1 MQSPSVSIVVC
12 TRGRPASLGRTLQG
26 LALLRY
32 PHERIIVHDPR
43 DPETISCIAGFA
55 PFARTG
61 ECASENLAQARNLGM
76 VMAHGDI
83 VAFIDDDAVP
93 EPDWLDQIVTAYAD
107 PAVTAAGGFIRD
119 GTGVAFQARIVLID
133 PFGKDFQ
140 RASHP
145 AVLPPGWFIGLTGT
159 NFSVR
164 RRDAL
169 AIGGFDEQYTYFLEE
184 TDFLYRLQL
193 AGGRIAVVPGAE
205 VIHYREQNRIRSSA
219 GTPLA
224 LRSISRSKAYYCHVN
239 RQPGMPDAAI
249 AMALRR
255 FSFRKIRQIAG
266 YFFTAKLSAGALR
279 RLMAELD
286 QGMREGV
293 AAARSGRRLL
303 TVPYA
308 DAEADNRCEQPPAR
322 DRLCVFLDGEPED
335 DPLWRRLQ
343 ALAAT
348 HEVTILAAVPGWRRN
363 VRFTSGLWV
372 HRLPLAWRIAK
383 GGSARAFQQEL
394 NRIEPRRSFTHVFA
408 SKAFQHIAVRT
419 GFAQFVPL

>member
-1 MQSPSVSIVVC
+1 
-12 TRGRPASLGRTLQG
+12 
-26 LALLRY
+26 
-32 PHERIIVHDPR
+32 
-43 DPETISCIAGFA
+43 
-55 PFARTG
+55 
-61 ECASENLAQARNLGM
+61 
-76 VMAHGDI
+76 MAHGDI

-119 GTGVAFQARIVLID
+119 GTGVAFQAQIVLID

-145 AVLPPGWFIGLTGT
+145 AVLPPGWMIGLTGT

-164 RRDAL
+164 RRAAL
-169 AIGGFDEQYTYFLEE
+169 AIGGFDEQYAYFLEE
-184 TDFLYRLQL
+184 TDFLYRLHI

-205 VIHYREQNRIRSSA
+205 VIHYREQNRIRNTA

-239 RQPGMPDAAI
+239 RPPGMPDAAI
-249 AMALRR
+249 EMVLRR
-255 FSFRKIRQIAG
+255 FSFRKIQNIAG
-266 YFFTAKLSAGALR
+266 YFLTAKLNAGALR
-279 RLMAELD
+279 RLIAELD
-286 QGMREGV
+286 QGLREGAS
-293 AAARSGRRLL
+293 AALAGRSLL
-303 TVPYA
+303 TAPFA
-308 DAEADNRCEQPPAR
+308 DAETDYRPKPPPPR

-335 DPLWRRLQ
+335 DPLWPHLQ

-363 VRFTSGLWV
+363 VRFTGGLWV

-383 GGSARAFQQEL
+383 GGSARALQHEL
-394 NRIEPRRSFTHVFA
+394 NRIDPRRAFTHICA
-408 SKAFQHIAVRT
+408 SKTYQHMAVRT
-419 GFAQFVPL
+419 GFAPL

>member
-1 MQSPSVSIVVC
+1 L
-12 TRGRPASLGRTLQG
+12 RRTLQS

-43 DPETISCIAGFA
+43 DMETTACIAGFA

-61 ECASENLAQARNLGM
+61 DCTVENLAQARNLGL

-93 EPDWLDQIVTAYAD
+93 EPDWLDQIMTAYAD

-119 GTGVAFQARIVLID
+119 GTGVTFQARFVLID
-133 PFGKDFQ
+133 PFGKDFP

-169 AIGGFDEQYTYFLEE
+169 AIGGFDEQYAYFLEE
-184 TDFLYRLQL
+184 TDFLYRLQR

-205 VIHYREQNRIRSSA
+205 VIHYREQNRIRNST

-224 LRSISRSKAYYCHVN
+224 LRSISRSKAYFCQVN
-239 RQPGMPDAAI
+239 RQPGVPDAAI
-249 AMALRR
+249 ANALRR
-255 FSFRKIRQIAG
+255 FSFRKMQQIAS
-266 YFFTAKLSAGALR
+266 YFCTARLDAGAVR
-279 RLMAELD
+279 RLLVELE
-286 QGMREGV
+286 QGLRDG
-293 AAARSGRRLL
+293 AAAALAGRRLL
-303 TVPYA
+303 AASYA
-308 DAEADNRCEQPPAR
+308 DADTGNPIGRAPAR
-322 DRLCVFLDGEPED
+322 DRLCVLMKGEPEQD
-335 DPLWRRLQ
+335 QLWLRLKV
-343 ALAAT
+343 LAAT

-363 VRFTSGLWV
+363 VRFTGGLWV
-372 HRLPLAWRIAK
+372 HRLPLAWRMAK
-383 GGSARAFQQEL
+383 GGTARAFQQEL
-394 NRIEPRRSFTHVFA
+394 NRIDAHRSFTHICA
-408 SKAFQHIAVRT
+408 TKAFQHIAVRT
-419 GFAQFVPL
+419 GFAPFAPLSMPL

>member
-1 MQSPSVSIVVC
+1 
-12 TRGRPASLGRTLQG
+12 LKRTLQG

-32 PHERIIVHDPR
+32 PHELIIVHDPR
-43 DPETISCIAGFA
+43 DPETASCIAGFA

-61 ECASENLAQARNLGM
+61 DCAVENLAEARNLGL

-140 RASHP
+140 RASRP
-145 AVLPPGWFIGLTGT
+145 AVLPPGWMIGLTGT

-169 AIGGFDEQYTYFLEE
+169 AIGGFDEQYAYFLEE
-184 TDFLYRLQL
+184 TDFLYRLH
-193 AGGRIAVVPGAE
+193 ATGRRIAVVPSAE
-205 VIHYREQNRIRSSA
+205 VIHYREQNRIRNSA

-224 LRSISRSKAYYCHVN
+224 LRSISRSKAYYCRVN
-239 RQPGMPDAAI
+239 RQQFMRDAAI
-249 AMALRR
+249 EMALRR
-255 FSFRKIRQIAG
+255 FSFRKIRQIAS
-266 YFFTAKLSAGALR
+266 YFCTARLNAGDVR
-279 RLMAELD
+279 RLLVELE
-286 QGMREGV
+286 QGLRDG
-293 AAARSGRRLL
+293 AAAALAGRRLL
-303 TVPYA
+303 AASYCDA
-308 DAEADNRCEQPPAR
+308 DIGNPIGQAPAR
-322 DRLCVFLDGEPED
+322 DRLCVLMAGEPEQ
-335 DPLWRRLQ
+335 DPLWPRLQ
-343 ALAAT
+343 ALAST
-348 HEVTILAAVPGWRRN
+348 REVTILAAVPGWRRN

-372 HRLPLAWRIAK
+372 HRLPLAWRIAN

-408 SKAFQHIAVRT
+408 SKAFQQVAVRS
-419 GFAQFVPL
+419 GLVPFAPLSMRA

>member
-1 MQSPSVSIVVC
+1 MQPPSVSIVVC
-12 TRGRPASLGRTLQG
+12 TRGRPVSLRRTLQG

-32 PHERIIVHDPR
+32 PHELIIVHDPR
-43 DPETISCIAGFA
+43 DAQTAACIAGFA

-61 ECASENLAQARNLGM
+61 DCASENLAQARNLGL

-107 PAVTAAGGFIRD
+107 PAVSAAGGFIRD

-133 PFGKDFQ
+133 PFGKDVQ
-140 RASHP
+140 RASPP

-184 TDFLYRLQL
+184 TDFLYRLHL

-205 VIHYREQNRIRSSA
+205 VIHYREQNRIRNSA

-249 AMALRR
+249 EIALRR
-255 FSFRKIRQIAG
+255 FSFRKLQQIAG
-266 YFFTAKLSAGALR
+266 YFFSAKLNAGALR
-279 RLMAELD
+279 RLAAELD
-286 QGMREGV
+286 QGLREGE
-293 AAARSGRRLL
+293 AAVLAGRRLL
-303 TVPYA
+303 TVKFA
-308 DAEADNRCEQPPAR
+308 DADADNRCKPPPAR
-322 DRLCVFLDGEPED
+322 DRLCVFLDGEPEN
-335 DPLWRRLQ
+335 DPLWPHLQ

-363 VRFTSGLWV
+363 VRFTGGLWV
-372 HRLPLAWRIAK
+372 HRLPLAWRIAQ

-394 NRIEPRRSFTHVFA
+394 NRIGPRRSFTHILA
-408 SKAFQHIAVRT
+408 GKAFRHIAVSA
-419 GFAQFVPL
+419 GLAPFAPL